1 MDSRMSEVTFC
12 CCCWNCNENNVH
24 IHSQKKRYKSC
35 HWGCFQ
41 KVHFCIQRLHIATLV
56 SGTY

>member
-35 HWGCFQ
+35 LWGCTFS
-41 KVHFCIQRLHIATLV
+41 KGTLLYPKATYCYL
-56 SGTY
+56 S